1 MRIIGIDPSLS
12 STGVCVLEHGK
23 SPLLRSIK
31 TKRSQSVFER
41 QRETVGALR
50 YVLSKGDVVVMEDFG
65 VSAQYQPS
73 GRLFE
78 RIELCGMIK
87 LVAPSITGFPWFLA
101 TPSMLKSFV
110 AGKASARKED
120 VVKAVKDVWKIPVGN
135 DDEADAFGLSRY
147 AVAAFTE
154 ETKYKTKTAKFLSY
168 SSNVANFKRLSFL
181 VGNDLKNINPCYSSP
196 SK

>member
-1 MRIIGIDPSLS
+1 MQIIGIDLSLS
-12 STGVCVLEHGK
+12 STGVCVLEHGELPK
-23 SPLLRSIK
+23 LLSIK
-31 TKRSQSVFER
+31 TKRSQAVFDR
-41 QRETVGALR
+41 QLEIVSRLR
-50 YVLSKGDVVVMEDFG
+50 QILKSNDIVVMEDLG

-87 LVAPSITGFPWFLA
+87 LVAQAITGFPWFLA

-135 DDEADAFGLSRY
+135 DDEADAFGLAMY
-147 AVAAFTE
+147 ALAAFTE
-154 ETKYKTKTAKFLSY
+154 DPKYKTKTAKFLSY

-181 VGNDLKNINPCYSSP
+181 AGQDLKNINPVLY
-196 SK
+196 